1 MVLTSGTIS
10 PMEMYAKL
18 VGLENVVMVSV
29 KPQWLRNSI
38 NPLIVT
44 KASD

>member
-1 MVLTSGTIS
+1 MD
-10 PMEMYAKL
+10 MYAKL
-18 VGLENVVMVSV
+18 LGLENVITHSV